1 MSNEFNCKD
10 GQQNIAQG
18 DNAIGKQENVTQE
31 VSGDS
36 NIFSGTGNVTV
47 NGIPPALFAEY
58 AGKLAV
64 TESTLRNVLKKQQV
78 PLSDLDSKLF
88 RINLGISCANQRFTR
103 ELDLQGV
110 LVLSVEP
117 GSSAAK
123 AGIRGTRQVRDGII
137 LGDIISGVN
146 TVQIQDFNQFQHEI
160 EKHKVG
166 ETVTVT
172 LLREGSPVDVEVTI
186 EVALKDI

>member
-1 MSNEFNCKD
+1 
-10 GQQNIAQG
+10 
-18 DNAIGKQENVTQE
+18 
-31 VSGDS
+31 
-36 NIFSGTGNVTV
+36 
-47 NGIPPALFAEY
+47 
-58 AGKLAV
+58 
-64 TESTLRNVLKKQQV
+64 
-78 PLSDLDSKLF
+78 
-88 RINLGISCANQRFTR
+88 
-103 ELDLQGV
+103 LQGV